1 MPKQRS
7 ASPACTFVL
16 RFWGER
22 SPSGLHW
29 RGRIEHVQSDEC
41 AAFCELRGLLDFIQS
56 YGVMANGPGSPM
68 LEDESCASRMG

>member
-1 MPKQRS
+1 MLKQRS
-7 ASPACTFVL
+7 ALPACTFVL

-29 RGRIEHVQSDEC
+29 RGRIEHVQGEEC

-56 YGVMANGPGSPM
+56 YGVMANSPGSPT
-68 LEDESCASRMG
+68 LENEVCENRTR